1 MLNCIIVIILNRVCS
16 SGPVCRLAD
25 VPFFKK
31 KKPARPV
38 RRGCRCNPCPTGQA
52 GLTQQL
58 RSKQRSTFNF
68 FPSQPPLGFSTA
80 DGVLHSSQPS
90 NYSTINYPTT
100 LSFAKTLKMEKKASE
115 SLVIMTEL
123 VLPNDTNN
131 FGNLMGGRLMYWMD
145 IAAALAAMK
154 HCGAPVVTASVDNI
168 SFETPIKIGNV
179 VHIEAKVT
187 RAFNS
192 SMEVH
197 MDVWGEDA
205 IQQYKYK
212 SNEAYYT
219 FVALDPNGKPRRINT
234 LIPETEKEN
243 KLFEGALRRRQIRL
257 ILGGKMKPEDAEE
270 LKALFVK

>member
-1 MLNCIIVIILNRVCS
+1 MER
-16 SGPVCRLAD
+16 
-25 VPFFKK
+25 K
-31 KKPARPV
+31 
-38 RRGCRCNPCPTGQA
+38 A
-52 GLTQQL
+52 G
-58 RSKQRSTFNF
+58 
-68 FPSQPPLGFSTA
+68 
-80 DGVLHSSQPS
+80 
-90 NYSTINYPTT
+90 
-100 LSFAKTLKMEKKASE
+100 E
-115 SLVIMTEL
+115 SLVVMTEL

-154 HCGAPVVTASVDNI
+154 HCAAPVVTASVDNI

-197 MDVWGEDA
+197 MNVWGEDA
-205 IQQYKYK
+205 IQQYRYK

-219 FVALDPNGKPRRINT
+219 FVALDPNGKSRKINP
-234 LIPETEKEN
+234 LIPETAEEI
-243 KLFEGALRRRQIRL
+243 KLFDGALRRRQIRL

-270 LKALFVK
+270 LKALFIK